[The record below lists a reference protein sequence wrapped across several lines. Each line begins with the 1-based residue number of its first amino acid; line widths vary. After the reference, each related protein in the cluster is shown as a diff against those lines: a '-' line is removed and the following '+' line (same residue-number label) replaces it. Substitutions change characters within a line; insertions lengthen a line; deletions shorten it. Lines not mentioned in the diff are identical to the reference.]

1 MNKTLFFAILFIAVL
16 ISCESPNSK
25 RIDTSNKV
33 VKLSDRHFVLP
44 ELPETIKF
52 CGNVIDLTDFDVK
65 ERLDKEI
72 IINTY
77 YHSSTIFGIKRANRY
92 FPIIEELL
100 AENNAPDDLKYLCL
114 IESNLTQAVSPSG
127 AKGFW
132 QFMPKTAVDFGLT
145 VNSEIDER
153 LSVEKST
160 AAACQYLKKA
170 NSIFNDWMLTAASY
184 NMGIEGVRSRLAEQ
198 KVSSYFDLHL
208 NSETSRYVFR
218 ILALKIIMEN
228 PEAYGF
234 YPKEMELYPNIK
246 VKNITI
252 TESIPD
258 LRIWAKN
265 QGTNYHK
272 IKVLNPWLISNKLT
286 RSKVD
291 YIIQLPK

>member
-1 MNKTLFFAILFIAVL
+1 
-16 ISCESPNSK
+16 
-25 RIDTSNKV
+25 
-33 VKLSDRHFVLP
+33 
-44 ELPETIKF
+44 
-52 CGNVIDLTDFDVK
+52 
-65 ERLDKEI
+65 
-72 IINTY
+72 
-77 YHSSTIFGIKRANRY
+77 
-92 FPIIEELL
+92 
-100 AENNAPDDLKYLCL
+100 
-114 IESNLTQAVSPSG
+114 
-127 AKGFW
+127 
-132 QFMPKTAVDFGLT
+132 
-145 VNSEIDER
+145 
-153 LSVEKST
+153 
-160 AAACQYLKKA
+160 
-170 NSIFNDWMLTAASY
+170 MLTAASY